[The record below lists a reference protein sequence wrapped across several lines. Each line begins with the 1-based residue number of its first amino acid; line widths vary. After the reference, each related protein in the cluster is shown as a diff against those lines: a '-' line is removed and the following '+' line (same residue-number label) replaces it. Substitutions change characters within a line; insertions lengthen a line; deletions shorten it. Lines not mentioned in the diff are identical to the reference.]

1 MTAAVE
7 SAWSALFAD
16 AGNVLG
22 RCGNCNL
29 HYVAKV
35 PAQAARTSEIE
46 VGRFGGSSEVLSAQ
60 RQKLAESSHRAEY
73 HCLVSWLDALAGPG
87 PWLDVGCGAGTLL
100 VIAREQGVPAEGIE
114 LNVERRRVAERLTG
128 TTIYA
133 EPLEALRLP
142 SAKYSAVTMINV
154 FSHLTSPSLTLA
166 EVRRVLRPGGILH
179 LVTGEIGS
187 GVRRRHGFDW
197 ALGDHLFFLGEG
209 TIEGYGRRI
218 GFELLE
224 RSSVWFPEVVY
235 SRERLA
241 TAGRSTARNLA
252 KAAITRLPWA
262 LDALQMW
269 IRMRHRENP
278 IYSSALTL
286 RKRGSDLAHGSDEE
300 DQIDITRSGRGSV
313 ETSN

>member
-1 MTAAVE
+1 MFV
-7 SAWSALFAD
+7 D

-35 PAQAARTSEIE
+35 PAQAERTNEILL
-46 VGRFGGSSEVLSAQ
+46 GRFGGSSEVLSAQ

-73 HCLVSWLDALAGPG
+73 CSLVSRLDALAQPG
-87 PWLDVGCGAGTLL
+87 PWLDVGCGTGTLL
-100 VIAREQGVPAEGIE
+100 VVARGHGVPAEGIE
-114 LNVERRRVAERLTG
+114 LNLERRRVAERLTG

-154 FSHLTSPSLTLA
+154 FSHLTQPSLTLA

-179 LVTGEIGS
+179 LITGEIGP

-224 RSSVWFPEVVY
+224 RSSVWLPEVVF
-235 SRERLA
+235 SRERFA
-241 TAGRSTARNLA
+241 TTGRSTARNLA
-252 KAAITRLPWA
+252 KAAITRVPRA
-262 LDALQMW
+262 LDALQTW
-269 IRMRHRENP
+269 IRIRHRDNP

-286 RKRGSDLAHGSDEE
+286 RKRDSDVAHG
-300 DQIDITRSGRGSV
+300 
-313 ETSN
+313 